1 MATAAAERLEK
12 VRSISLFRIHAH
24 APRPWQRFYLAARH
38 RSSAHGYELK
48 FCKLKSSI
56 AGPASGFM
64 FA

>member
-12 VRSISLFRIHAH
+12 VRSIFSEFTHTR
-24 APRPWQRFYLAARH
+24 RPWQRFRLAARH